1 MKKFRNLLTGLVESD
16 AAYGAS
22 LKKIAHDEKIKSLSK
37 RDRET
42 LMRIADMMKNAN
54 RDDIKHEVANSPE
67 ERRKERLARMQ
78 RQSGSETHRDRQKR
92 LGKPQTEETE
102 LNEMTQRFVFDN
114 LKSATKAEKMASR
127 FNLDVDSGVG
137 KDADGKAFYVAVTGK
152 FTDITKWMKTLDEG
166 VILEGGDCYH
176 CDGKDDD
183 CKHCGGSGYVQF
195 KDDDRDSK
203 ITSKDIKMAIGIAND
218 PRYKGGNYS
227 AAYSKIAK
235 LKKGL
240 VSHPRVKD
248 ALRQANESVNLDES
262 KLTLSTPM
270 YNAIMKM
277 GLPQLMKKHDAHVD
291 RKETDKEHTTLS
303 GERGFGTEVSKLI
316 KKNASKLKKILSES
330 VVEGDKLRM
339 VNKDGDIRYVE
350 RDKVKKY
357 QEKGYRAD
365 TKSAVEKSGNIS
377 RTDAFAN
384 VKRIAKELQKESPN
398 RYSPLQMAK
407 AKKEREE
414 RRKKSGDSE
423 RNRYQRLKQ
432 RQYGSMMGGLKDD
445 FAYIE
450 ATLEENYRT
459 LATKGM
465 GTETPSSANNIKKN
479 DIEMDYYDAS
489 GSKRRGK
496 ISNIDNET
504 YTVRDLDDGKYRK
517 YKFLDREKAKEY
529 LKKENINEN
538 DMSLDDI
545 KKKWAKEIIAF
556 QDNGKDL
563 PSSAMSDFYGYRDSD
578 SIKTDDPDE
587 FDDFVMGLQ
596 MGKYREALG
605 LKEAS
610 AKADAMKAIK
620 RDRDFQ
626 QVKDVDVRATTA
638 DMKLAKKNPIVQLRK
653 ILDYKG
659 GTMEFLNKKKLKL
672 KSDEADALL
681 RGFDS
686 LQKVQDKEKYQLL
699 ISKDPASLKKILKIV
714 KR

>member
-54 RDDIKHEVANSPE
+54 RDDIKHE
-67 ERRKERLARMQ
+67 
-78 RQSGSETHRDRQKR
+78 
-92 LGKPQTEETE
+92 ETE
-102 LNEMTQRFVFDN
+102 LN
-114 LKSATKAEKMASR
+114 
-127 FNLDVDSGVG
+127 
-137 KDADGKAFYVAVTGK
+137 
-152 FTDITKWMKTLDEG
+152 
-166 VILEGGDCYH
+166 EGGDCYH

-195 KDDDRDSK
+195 KDDDRDSR

-218 PRYKGGNYS
+218 PRYKDGNYS
-227 AAYSKIAK
+227 AAYSKISK

-248 ALRQANESVNLDES
+248 ALRQANESV
-262 KLTLSTPM
+262 
-270 YNAIMKM
+270 
-277 GLPQLMKKHDAHVD
+277 
-291 RKETDKEHTTLS
+291 
-303 GERGFGTEVSKLI
+303 
-316 KKNASKLKKILSES
+316 
-330 VVEGDKLRM
+330 VEGDT
-339 VNKDGDIRYVE
+339 G
-350 RDKVKKY
+350 
-357 QEKGYRAD
+357 
-365 TKSAVEKSGNIS
+365 
-377 RTDAFAN
+377 AFTN

-407 AKKEREE
+407 AKKERED
-414 RRKKSGDSE
+414 RRKQSGDSE

-432 RQYGSMMGGLKDD
+432 RAYGNYMGGLKDD
-445 FAYIE
+445 FVHIE
-450 ATLEENYRT
+450 ATLEENYRI

-479 DIEMDYYDAS
+479 GIEMDYYDAS

-529 LKKENINEN
+529 LKKESIN
-538 DMSLDDI
+538 
-545 KKKWAKEIIAF
+545 
-556 QDNGKDL
+556 
-563 PSSAMSDFYGYRDSD
+563 
-578 SIKTDDPDE
+578 
-587 FDDFVMGLQ
+587 
-596 MGKYREALG
+596 
-605 LKEAS
+605 EAS

>member
-102 LNEMTQRFVFDN
+102 LNEMTQRFIFDT

-137 KDADGKAFYVAVTGK
+137 KDSDGKLFYVAVTGK
-152 FTDITKWMKTLDEG
+152 FTDITKWMKILDEG

-203 ITSKDIKMAIGIAND
+203 ITSKDIKMAVGIAND

-248 ALRQANESVNLDES
+248 ALRQANESVVS
-262 KLTLSTPM
+262 
-270 YNAIMKM
+270 
-277 GLPQLMKKHDAHVD
+277 D
-291 RKETDKEHTTLS
+291 R
-303 GERGFGTEVSKLI
+303 G
-316 KKNASKLKKILSES
+316 
-330 VVEGDKLRM
+330 LRM

-365 TKSAVEKSGNIS
+365 TKSAVEKRGNIS

-407 AKKEREE
+407 AKKERED
-414 RRKKSGDSE
+414 RRKQSGDAE

-445 FAYIE
+445 FAHIE

-479 DIEMDYYDAS
+479 GIEMDYYDAS

-504 YTVRDLDDGKYRK
+504 YTVRDIDDGKYRK

-538 DMSLDDI
+538 NMSLDDI

-556 QDNGKDL
+556 QDDGKDL
-563 PSSAMSDFYGYRDSD
+563 PSSAMSDFYGYRDVD

-596 MGKYREALG
+596 MGKYREKLG
-605 LKEAS
+605 IKEAS
-610 AKADAMKAIK
+610 AKADAMRAIK
-620 RDRDFQ
+620 RDRDFK

>member
-54 RDDIKHEVANSPE
+54 RDDIKHE
-67 ERRKERLARMQ
+67 
-78 RQSGSETHRDRQKR
+78 
-92 LGKPQTEETE
+92 ETE
-102 LNEMTQRFVFDN
+102 L
-114 LKSATKAEKMASR
+114 
-127 FNLDVDSGVG
+127 
-137 KDADGKAFYVAVTGK
+137 
-152 FTDITKWMKTLDEG
+152 I
-166 VILEGGDCYH
+166 EGGDCYH

-195 KDDDRDSK
+195 KDDDRDSS

-218 PRYKGGNYS
+218 PRYKDGNYS
-227 AAYSKIAK
+227 AAYSKISK

-248 ALRQANESVNLDES
+248 ALRQANESV
-262 KLTLSTPM
+262 
-270 YNAIMKM
+270 
-277 GLPQLMKKHDAHVD
+277 
-291 RKETDKEHTTLS
+291 
-303 GERGFGTEVSKLI
+303 
-316 KKNASKLKKILSES
+316 
-330 VVEGDKLRM
+330 VEGDT
-339 VNKDGDIRYVE
+339 G
-350 RDKVKKY
+350 
-357 QEKGYRAD
+357 
-365 TKSAVEKSGNIS
+365 
-377 RTDAFAN
+377 AFAN

-432 RQYGSMMGGLKDD
+432 RAYGNYMGGLKDD

-504 YTVRDLDDGKYRK
+504 YTVRDIDDGKYRK

-529 LKKENINEN
+529 LKKESINEKDVSAKLPFDGQFDASLQGDLEDKFGITIDDYDEDEGLVSVTGSKAQIKKWLSDKSDIGFGYDSNQADKALKDAGVDN
-538 DMSLDDI
+538 DSKLPDGVTLDDI
-545 KKKWAKEIIAF
+545 KKKYAKEIIGF
-556 QDNGKDL
+556 QDDGKNLSQAATDAL
-563 PSSAMSDFYGYRDSD
+563 YAYQGSDA
-578 SIKTDDPDE
+578 IKTDDSDE

-596 MGKYREALG
+596 MSKYREALG

-620 RDRDFQ
+620 RDKDFK

-659 GTMEFLNKKKLKL
+659 GTMEFLNNKKLKI

>member
-1 MKKFRNLLTGLVESD
+1 
-16 AAYGAS
+16 
-22 LKKIAHDEKIKSLSK
+22 
-37 RDRET
+37 
-42 LMRIADMMKNAN
+42 MRIADMMKNAN
-54 RDDIKHEVANSPE
+54 RDDIKHE
-67 ERRKERLARMQ
+67 
-78 RQSGSETHRDRQKR
+78 
-92 LGKPQTEETE
+92 ETE
-102 LNEMTQRFVFDN
+102 LNEMTQRFIFDT

-137 KDADGKAFYVAVTGK
+137 KDSDGKLFYVAVTGK
-152 FTDITKWMKTLDEG
+152 FTDITKWMKMLDEG
-166 VILEGGDCYH
+166 TLIEGGDCYH

-195 KDDDRDSK
+195 KDDDRDSS

-218 PRYKGGNYS
+218 PRYKDGNYS
-227 AAYSKIAK
+227 AAYSKISK

-248 ALRQANESVNLDES
+248 ALRQANESV
-262 KLTLSTPM
+262 
-270 YNAIMKM
+270 
-277 GLPQLMKKHDAHVD
+277 
-291 RKETDKEHTTLS
+291 
-303 GERGFGTEVSKLI
+303 
-316 KKNASKLKKILSES
+316 
-330 VVEGDKLRM
+330 VEGDT
-339 VNKDGDIRYVE
+339 G
-350 RDKVKKY
+350 
-357 QEKGYRAD
+357 
-365 TKSAVEKSGNIS
+365 
-377 RTDAFAN
+377 AFAN

-432 RQYGSMMGGLKDD
+432 RAYGNYMGGLKDD

-504 YTVRDLDDGKYRK
+504 YTVRDIDDGKYRK

-529 LKKENINEN
+529 LKKESINEKDVSAKLPFDGQFDASLQGDLEDKFGITIDDYDEDEGLVSVTGSKAQIKKWLSDKSDIGFGYDSNQADKALKDAGVDN
-538 DMSLDDI
+538 DSKLPDGVTLDDI
-545 KKKWAKEIIAF
+545 KKKYAKEIIGF
-556 QDNGKDL
+556 QDDGKNLSQAATDAL
-563 PSSAMSDFYGYRDSD
+563 YAYQGSDA
-578 SIKTDDPDE
+578 IKTDDSDE

-596 MGKYREALG
+596 MSKYREALG

-620 RDRDFQ
+620 RDKDFK

-659 GTMEFLNKKKLKL
+659 GTMEFLNNKKLKI

>member
-102 LNEMTQRFVFDN
+102 L
-114 LKSATKAEKMASR
+114 
-127 FNLDVDSGVG
+127 
-137 KDADGKAFYVAVTGK
+137 
-152 FTDITKWMKTLDEG
+152 I
-166 VILEGGDCYH
+166 EGGDCYH
-176 CDGKDDD
+176 CDGKDAD
-183 CKHCGGSGYVQF
+183 CKHCDGSGYVQF
-195 KDDDRDSK
+195 KDDDRDSP

-218 PRYKGGNYS
+218 PRYKDGNYS
-227 AAYSKIAK
+227 AAYSKISK

-316 KKNASKLKKILSES
+316 KKNASKLKKILDE
-330 VVEGDKLRM
+330 
-339 VNKDGDIRYVE
+339 
-350 RDKVKKY
+350 
-357 QEKGYRAD
+357 
-365 TKSAVEKSGNIS
+365 SAVENSGNIS
-377 RTDAFAN
+377 RTDAFTN
-384 VKRIAKELQKESPN
+384 IKRIAKELQKESPN

-432 RQYGSMMGGLKDD
+432 RAYGNYMGGLKDD

-450 ATLEENYRT
+450 ATLEENYRI

>member
-1 MKKFRNLLTGLVESD
+1 MLQDTNSEDRTEMKSFKQHTEGSFWGRDDLVKKWSTPKKDRHLYIKLAKDD
-16 AAYGAS
+16 ASGHHRAS
-22 LKKIAHDEKIKSLSK
+22 MKRKGNEKKIADLKSQGYKEVPFESYEELQQCIDESLK
-37 RDRET
+37 ADIA
-42 LMRIADMMKNAN
+42 RIASEFPERSTVTYKGKKATVLGNGKDYVKIGIG
-54 RDDIKHEVANSPE
+54 DETHEVSP
-67 ERRKERLARMQ
+67 
-78 RQSGSETHRDRQKR
+78 
-92 LGKPQTEETE
+92 
-102 LNEMTQRFVFDN
+102 NV
-114 LKSATKAEKMASR
+114 
-127 FNLDVDSGVG
+127 
-137 KDADGKAFYVAVTGK
+137 
-152 FTDITKWMKTLDEG
+152 
-166 VILEGGDCYH
+166 
-176 CDGKDDD
+176 
-183 CKHCGGSGYVQF
+183 
-195 KDDDRDSK
+195 
-203 ITSKDIKMAIGIAND
+203 
-218 PRYKGGNYS
+218 
-227 AAYSKIAK
+227 
-235 LKKGL
+235 LKK
-240 VSHPRVKD
+240 D
-248 ALRQANESVNLDES
+248 TNESEKDTLDES

-316 KKNASKLKKILSES
+316 KQNASKLKKILSES

-432 RQYGSMMGGLKDD
+432 RAYGNYMGGLKDD

>member
-54 RDDIKHEVANSPE
+54 RDDIKHE
-67 ERRKERLARMQ
+67 
-78 RQSGSETHRDRQKR
+78 
-92 LGKPQTEETE
+92 ETE
-102 LNEMTQRFVFDN
+102 LNEMTQRFIFDT

-137 KDADGKAFYVAVTGK
+137 KDSDGKLFYVAVTGK
-152 FTDITKWMKTLDEG
+152 FTDITKWMKMLDEG
-166 VILEGGDCYH
+166 TLIEGGDCYH

-195 KDDDRDSK
+195 KDDDRDSS

-218 PRYKGGNYS
+218 PRYKDGNYS
-227 AAYSKIAK
+227 AAYSKISK

-248 ALRQANESVNLDES
+248 ALRQANESV
-262 KLTLSTPM
+262 
-270 YNAIMKM
+270 
-277 GLPQLMKKHDAHVD
+277 
-291 RKETDKEHTTLS
+291 
-303 GERGFGTEVSKLI
+303 
-316 KKNASKLKKILSES
+316 
-330 VVEGDKLRM
+330 VEGDT
-339 VNKDGDIRYVE
+339 G
-350 RDKVKKY
+350 
-357 QEKGYRAD
+357 
-365 TKSAVEKSGNIS
+365 
-377 RTDAFAN
+377 AFAN

-432 RQYGSMMGGLKDD
+432 RAYGNYMGGLKDD

-504 YTVRDLDDGKYRK
+504 YTVRDIDGKYRK

-529 LKKENINEN
+529 LKKESINEKDVSAKLPFDGQFDASLQGDLEDKFGITIDDYDEDEGLVSVTGSKAQIKKWLSDKSDIGFGYDSNQADKALKDAGVDN
-538 DMSLDDI
+538 DSKLPDGVTLDDI
-545 KKKWAKEIIAF
+545 KKKYAKEIIGF
-556 QDNGKDL
+556 QDDGKNLSQAATDAL
-563 PSSAMSDFYGYRDSD
+563 YAYQGSDA
-578 SIKTDDPDE
+578 IKTDDSDE

-596 MGKYREALG
+596 MSKYREALG

-610 AKADAMKAIK
+610 AKADAMRAIK
-620 RDRDFQ
+620 RDKDFK

-659 GTMEFLNKKKLKL
+659 GTMEFLNNKKLKI

>member
-1 MKKFRNLLTGLVESD
+1 MKSFKQHTEGSFWGRDDLVKKWSTPKKDRHLYIKLAKDD
-16 AAYGAS
+16 ASGHHRAS
-22 LKKIAHDEKIKSLSK
+22 MKRKGNEKKIADLKSQGYKEVPFESYEELQQCIDESLK
-37 RDRET
+37 ADIA
-42 LMRIADMMKNAN
+42 RIASEFPERSTVTYKGKKATVLGNGKDYVKIGIG
-54 RDDIKHEVANSPE
+54 DETHEVSP
-67 ERRKERLARMQ
+67 
-78 RQSGSETHRDRQKR
+78 
-92 LGKPQTEETE
+92 
-102 LNEMTQRFVFDN
+102 NV
-114 LKSATKAEKMASR
+114 
-127 FNLDVDSGVG
+127 
-137 KDADGKAFYVAVTGK
+137 
-152 FTDITKWMKTLDEG
+152 
-166 VILEGGDCYH
+166 
-176 CDGKDDD
+176 
-183 CKHCGGSGYVQF
+183 
-195 KDDDRDSK
+195 
-203 ITSKDIKMAIGIAND
+203 
-218 PRYKGGNYS
+218 
-227 AAYSKIAK
+227 
-235 LKKGL
+235 LKK
-240 VSHPRVKD
+240 D
-248 ALRQANESVNLDES
+248 TNESEKDTLDES

-277 GLPQLMKKHDAHVD
+277 GLPQLMKKHDARVD

-316 KKNASKLKKILSES
+316 KQNASKLKKILSES

-432 RQYGSMMGGLKDD
+432 RAYGNYMGGLKDD

>member
-102 LNEMTQRFVFDN
+102 LNEMTQRFIFDT

-137 KDADGKAFYVAVTGK
+137 KDSDGKLFYVAVTGK
-152 FTDITKWMKTLDEG
+152 FTDITKWMKILDEG

-203 ITSKDIKMAIGIAND
+203 ITSKDIKMAVGIAND

-248 ALRQANESVNLDES
+248 ALRQANESVVS
-262 KLTLSTPM
+262 
-270 YNAIMKM
+270 
-277 GLPQLMKKHDAHVD
+277 D
-291 RKETDKEHTTLS
+291 R
-303 GERGFGTEVSKLI
+303 G
-316 KKNASKLKKILSES
+316 
-330 VVEGDKLRM
+330 LRM

-365 TKSAVEKSGNIS
+365 TKSAVEKRGNIS

-407 AKKEREE
+407 AKKERED
-414 RRKKSGDSE
+414 RRKQSGDAE

-445 FAYIE
+445 FAHIE

-479 DIEMDYYDAS
+479 GIEMDYYDAS

-504 YTVRDLDDGKYRK
+504 YTVRDIDDGKYRK

-556 QDNGKDL
+556 QDDGKDL
-563 PSSAMSDFYGYRDSD
+563 PSSAMSDFYGYRDVD

-596 MGKYREALG
+596 MGKYREKLG
-605 LKEAS
+605 IKEAS
-610 AKADAMKAIK
+610 AKADAMRAIK
-620 RDRDFQ
+620 RDRDFK

>member
-1 MKKFRNLLTGLVESD
+1 
-16 AAYGAS
+16 
-22 LKKIAHDEKIKSLSK
+22 
-37 RDRET
+37 
-42 LMRIADMMKNAN
+42 
-54 RDDIKHEVANSPE
+54 
-67 ERRKERLARMQ
+67 
-78 RQSGSETHRDRQKR
+78 
-92 LGKPQTEETE
+92 
-102 LNEMTQRFVFDN
+102 
-114 LKSATKAEKMASR
+114 MA
-127 FNLDVDSGVG
+127 V
-137 KDADGKAFYVAVTGK
+137 
-152 FTDITKWMKTLDEG
+152 
-166 VILEGGDCYH
+166 
-176 CDGKDDD
+176 
-183 CKHCGGSGYVQF
+183 
-195 KDDDRDSK
+195 
-203 ITSKDIKMAIGIAND
+203 GIAND

-227 AAYSKIAK
+227 AAYSKISK

-248 ALRQANESVNLDES
+248 ALRQANESLVKD
-262 KLTLSTPM
+262 
-270 YNAIMKM
+270 
-277 GLPQLMKKHDAHVD
+277 
-291 RKETDKEHTTLS
+291 
-303 GERGFGTEVSKLI
+303 
-316 KKNASKLKKILSES
+316 
-330 VVEGDKLRM
+330 DKLRM
-339 VNKDGDIRYVE
+339 VNKDGDTRYVE

-365 TKSAVEKSGNIS
+365 TKSAVEKRGNIS

-414 RRKKSGDSE
+414 RRKKSGDAE

-445 FAYIE
+445 FAHIE

-620 RDRDFQ
+620 RDKDFK

>member
-78 RQSGSETHRDRQKR
+78 RQSGRETHRDRQKR

-102 LNEMTQRFVFDN
+102 LNEMTQRFIFDT
-114 LKSATKAEKMASR
+114 LKKATKAEKMASR

-137 KDADGKAFYVAVTGK
+137 KDSDGKLFYVAVTGK
-152 FTDITKWMKTLDEG
+152 FTDITKWMKLLDEG

-176 CDGKDDD
+176 CNGKDDD
-183 CKHCGGSGYVQF
+183 CKYCGGSGYVQF

-203 ITSKDIKMAIGIAND
+203 ITSKDIKMAVGIAND

-227 AAYSKIAK
+227 AAYSKISK

-248 ALRQANESVNLDES
+248 ALRQANESLVKD
-262 KLTLSTPM
+262 
-270 YNAIMKM
+270 
-277 GLPQLMKKHDAHVD
+277 
-291 RKETDKEHTTLS
+291 
-303 GERGFGTEVSKLI
+303 
-316 KKNASKLKKILSES
+316 
-330 VVEGDKLRM
+330 DKLRM
-339 VNKDGDIRYVE
+339 VNKDGDTRYVE

-365 TKSAVEKSGNIS
+365 TKSAVEKRGNIS

-414 RRKKSGDSE
+414 RRKKSGDAE

-445 FAYIE
+445 FAHIE

-596 MGKYREALG
+596 MAKYREALG

-620 RDRDFQ
+620 RDKDFK

>member
-92 LGKPQTEETE
+92 LGKSQTEET
-102 LNEMTQRFVFDN
+102 L
-114 LKSATKAEKMASR
+114 
-127 FNLDVDSGVG
+127 
-137 KDADGKAFYVAVTGK
+137 
-152 FTDITKWMKTLDEG
+152 
-166 VILEGGDCYH
+166 
-176 CDGKDDD
+176 
-183 CKHCGGSGYVQF
+183 
-195 KDDDRDSK
+195 DDRDSS

-218 PRYKGGNYS
+218 PRYKDGNYS
-227 AAYSKIAK
+227 AAYSKISK

-248 ALRQANESVNLDES
+248 ALRQANESV
-262 KLTLSTPM
+262 
-270 YNAIMKM
+270 
-277 GLPQLMKKHDAHVD
+277 
-291 RKETDKEHTTLS
+291 
-303 GERGFGTEVSKLI
+303 
-316 KKNASKLKKILSES
+316 
-330 VVEGDKLRM
+330 
-339 VNKDGDIRYVE
+339 
-350 RDKVKKY
+350 
-357 QEKGYRAD
+357 
-365 TKSAVEKSGNIS
+365 
-377 RTDAFAN
+377 DAFAN

-414 RRKKSGDSE
+414 RRNKSGDSE
-423 RNRYQRLKQ
+423 RNRYQSLKQ
-432 RQYGSMMGGLKDD
+432 RAYGNYMGGLKDD
-445 FAYIE
+445 FAYIV
-450 ATLEENYRT
+450 ATLEENYRI

-659 GTMEFLNKKKLKL
+659 GTMEFLNNKKLKI

>member
-102 LNEMTQRFVFDN
+102 LNEMTQRFIFDT

-137 KDADGKAFYVAVTGK
+137 KDSDGKLFYVAVTGK
-152 FTDITKWMKTLDEG
+152 FTDITKWMKLLDEE

-227 AAYSKIAK
+227 AAYSKISK

-248 ALRQANESVNLDES
+248 ALRQANESV
-262 KLTLSTPM
+262 
-270 YNAIMKM
+270 
-277 GLPQLMKKHDAHVD
+277 
-291 RKETDKEHTTLS
+291 
-303 GERGFGTEVSKLI
+303 
-316 KKNASKLKKILSES
+316 
-330 VVEGDKLRM
+330 
-339 VNKDGDIRYVE
+339 
-350 RDKVKKY
+350 
-357 QEKGYRAD
+357 
-365 TKSAVEKSGNIS
+365 
-377 RTDAFAN
+377 AN
-384 VKRIAKELQKESPN
+384 VRRIAKELQKESPN

-432 RQYGSMMGGLKDD
+432 RAYGNYMGGLKDD

-450 ATLEENYRT
+450 TTLEENYRI

-479 DIEMDYYDAS
+479 GIEMDYYDAS

-504 YTVRDLDDGKYRK
+504 YTVRDIDDGKYRK

-556 QDNGKDL
+556 QDDGKDL
-563 PSSAMSDFYGYRDSD
+563 PSSAMSDFYGYRDVD

-596 MGKYREALG
+596 MSKYREALG